1 VQPSPDLKKYFNK
14 VSIKKMFNLDSRFSS
29 LYILTETIFK
39 GYFYDS
45 PHTLYTLQVHKTKGY
60 SSNKLKKICGIL
72 STLAALT
79 YRCSVGANQVER
91 TKIRKK
97 MSAKI

>member
-1 VQPSPDLKKYFNK
+1 
-14 VSIKKMFNLDSRFSS
+14 MFNLDSWFSS

-45 PHTLYTLQVHKTKGY
+45 PHTLYTLQVHKTKAY
-60 SSNKLKKICGIL
+60 SSNKNCGIL

>member
-1 VQPSPDLKKYFNK
+1 
-14 VSIKKMFNLDSRFSS
+14 MFNLDSRFSS

-60 SSNKLKKICGIL
+60 SSNKLKKKLWYFKHSSSSNLQMQCGCK
-72 STLAALT
+72 SG
-79 YRCSVGANQVER
+79 RENKN
-91 TKIRKK
+91 TKKNV
-97 MSAKI
+97 S

>member
-1 VQPSPDLKKYFNK
+1 
-14 VSIKKMFNLDSRFSS
+14 MFNLNSRFSS

-45 PHTLYTLQVHKTKGY
+45 PHTLYRY
-60 SSNKLKKICGIL
+60 IKLKDILQINKKKNCDIL
-72 STLAALT
+72 STLAVLT
-79 YRCSVGANQVER
+79 YRCSVGANHVER

>member
-1 VQPSPDLKKYFNK
+1 MIHHIHF
-14 VSIKKMFNLDSRFSS
+14 I
-29 LYILTETIFK
+29 LYRYI
-39 GYFYDS
+39 
-45 PHTLYTLQVHKTKGY
+45 
-60 SSNKLKKICGIL
+60 KLKDILQINKKKNCGIL